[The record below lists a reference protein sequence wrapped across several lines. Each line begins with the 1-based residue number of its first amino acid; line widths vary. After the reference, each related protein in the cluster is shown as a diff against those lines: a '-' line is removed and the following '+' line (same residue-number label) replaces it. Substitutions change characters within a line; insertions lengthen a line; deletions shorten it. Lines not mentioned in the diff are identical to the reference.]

1 MNESVESTTPTAAT
15 LPAKP
20 AGSSRSAV
28 PYLALLLAVLA
39 IALAGYQWRQGQ
51 GDNTAL
57 RLEMAQRLTAG
68 DAQTREMLA
77 QGSRTVAAQKLL
89 EERLAALEVQLAESR
104 SQQAAV
110 EQLYQELSRNR
121 NEWMLAEVEQSVETA
136 QQHLQLSLNVR
147 RALAAL
153 ESADASLQ
161 RMKQPR
167 YAALR
172 QAIESDIT
180 RLKSTAVGDLAA
192 VSAGIDALSAAIN
205 GLPLAMLARPPANG
219 AGPAAAADVAERP
232 VWERL
237 LREAWQ
243 ELRQLVRV
251 ERISKRPALLTPA
264 DEALLR
270 DNLRLRLLVARAAWI
285 AGAARS
291 SREDLAVAAGL
302 VNEHFDSRDAKVKAV
317 LSQLEK
323 LKTAAS
329 HESLPDLGSTLELV
343 RKLRR
348 GAAAPAG
355 E

>member
-1 MNESVESTTPTAAT
+1 MNEPVDTTRPTAAASSVQPAAGT
-15 LPAKP
+15 RSVLPA
-20 AGSSRSAV
+20 AAF
-28 PYLALLLAVLA
+28 LLAVLA
-39 IALAGYQWRQGQ
+39 IAFAGYQWHQGQ

-68 DAQTREMLA
+68 EAKSREILA
-77 QGSRTVAAQKLL
+77 QGGRTAAAQKLL
-89 EERLAALEVQLAESR
+89 DERLAALELQLAESK

-121 NEWMLAEVEQSVETA
+121 DDWMLAEVEQAIETA

-153 ESADASLQ
+153 ESADARLQ
-161 RMKQPR
+161 RMRQPR
-167 YAALR
+167 FNALR
-172 QAIESDIT
+172 QAIENDIT
-180 RLKSTAVGDLAA
+180 RLKSTAAGDLAG
-192 VSAGIDALSAAIN
+192 VSAGIDALAAAVD
-205 GLPLAMLARPPANG
+205 GLPLAMLARPRPDD
-219 AGPAAAADVAERP
+219 AGPDAKAEMSVRP

-251 ERISKRPALLTPA
+251 ERVSTRPALLTPS
-264 DEALLR
+264 DETLLR

-291 SREDLAVAAGL
+291 SRDDLAIAAKLVA
-302 VNEHFDSRDAKVKAV
+302 EHFDGRDDKVKAV
-317 LSQLEK
+317 LVQLEK
-323 LKTAAS
+323 LKVAATR
-329 HESLPDLGSTLELV
+329 ENLPDLGPTLELV